1 MDSDF
6 DDNLNDF
13 RESFK
18 GERWITDDGQLQL
31 RYCVIF
37 CGKNCICSNASFFE
51 NREEGNFQNYK
62 SELFHLLLASS
73 QKFSLWQIAINH
85 FQAYDSFSTIIFSN
99 LLIIKSR
106 NSHGK
111 NNGLEAVNKQK
122 MFPIEQ
128 WGKPF
133 EIFFVECCY
142 AAYSSLWNPQL
153 FFQTSLHIAMKW
165 NFPLF
170 SSMFDQWKC
179 W

>member
-1 MDSDF
+1 MIF
-6 DDNLNDF
+6 VRVL
-13 RESFK
+13 RGR
-18 GERWITDDGQLQL
+18 GELLMMGNCN
-31 RYCVIF
+31 CVIVLF
-37 CGKNCICSNASFFE
+37 SVEKIASAPMHLFW
-51 NREEGNFQNYK
+51 EGNFQNYE

-122 MFPIEQ
+122 MFTIEQ

>member
-122 MFPIEQ
+122 MFTIEQ

>member
-1 MDSDF
+1 MNYWWWATATALLCYF
-6 DDNLNDF
+6 LW
-13 RESFK
+13 K
-18 GERWITDDGQLQL
+18 KLHLLQ
-31 RYCVIF
+31 
-37 CGKNCICSNASFFE
+37 CIFFE
-51 NREEGNFQNYK
+51 KRERGNFQNYE

-122 MFPIEQ
+122 MFTIEQ

-133 EIFFVECCY
+133 EKFFCWVLCC
-142 AAYSSLWNPQL
+142 LWKPQL
-153 FFQTSLHIAMKW
+153 FFKLHCTLPWNGIFLYSVQCLINENVGSLLERLGNHFRKLEIW
-165 NFPLF
+165 G
-170 SSMFDQWKC
+170 
-179 W
+179 